1 MKKYFPSKRDLRLK
15 GLRLLMSDDWKE
27 EVSKCS
33 KCGKC
38 HTVCPVFLETH
49 DESSV
54 ARGRISLAE
63 ALRDQQIVYTGK
75 LRDYVYTCKKCMRCS
90 KVCPSDV
97 EYEKIISAL
106 LHGVAENMGIPL
118 LPKIIFRYILPRRI
132 LFDTLLKVSS
142 KLQRFIPMK
151 KRGQMRH
158 LPLLFMGKR
167 WIPTLAK
174 KSALQKFRKTKK
186 IKNPRMRVGFFT
198 GCLINYIYVDVAEA
212 VIEVLNKMDIEV
224 VVPQRQLC
232 CGTPSSTM
240 GDVKSSKRLAEE
252 NRKVF
257 ESLELDAIV
266 SACATCTKSIKKDYL
281 RTLGPS
287 WKHMSDKI
295 YDISEFIDTFI
306 GDMPGVK
313 PLEEKVTYHD
323 PCHLAWVRNISEEPR
338 SVLKKS
344 SRFVEM
350 DKADGCCGGGGIFTI
365 IHYDLTLK
373 MLERKVDSIERSGAA
388 TVATNCPGCVM
399 QIADGLA
406 SKNSQIKTTHSIQIL
421 QEALRESE
429 TKR

>member
-1 MKKYFPSKRDLRLK
+1 MN
-15 GLRLLMSDDWKE
+15 DDWTT

-63 ALRDQQIVYTGK
+63 GLRDQEIVYTKK
-75 LRDYVYTCKKCMRCS
+75 LRDYVYSCKKCMRCR
-90 KVCPSDV
+90 KVCPCDV
-97 EYEKIISAL
+97 DYEKIISAL

-132 LFDTLLKVSS
+132 LFDTLLKVCSR
-142 KLQRFIPMK
+142 LQRFIPVQR
-151 KRGQMRH
+151 RGQMRH

-174 KSALQKFRKTKK
+174 RSALQKFKKTEK
-186 IKNPRMRVGFFT
+186 ISRPRMRVGFFT

-212 VIEVLNKMDIEV
+212 VVEVLNKMDIEV
-224 VVPQRQLC
+224 VVPQGQVC

-240 GDVKSSKRLAEE
+240 GDVKSSKRLADK

-266 SACATCTKSIKKDYL
+266 SACATCTKSIKNDYL

-287 WKHMSDKI
+287 WKNMSDKI
-295 YDISEFIDTFI
+295 YDISEFIDRFI
-306 GDMPGVK
+306 GDIPGLV
-313 PLEEKVTYHD
+313 PIEEKVTYHD
-323 PCHLAWVRNISEEPR
+323 PCHLLWVRNISEEPR
-338 SVLKKS
+338 SVLTKS
-344 SRFVEM
+344 SRLVEM
-350 DKADGCCGGGGIFTI
+350 DMADACCGGGGIFTI

-373 MLERKVDSIERSGAA
+373 MLERKVNSIERSGAT

-406 SKNSQIKTTHSIQIL
+406 GKNSQIKTKHSIQVL
-421 QEALRESE
+421 QEALRKG
-429 TKR
+429 TVKGYGRK

>member
-1 MKKYFPSKRDLRLK
+1 
-15 GLRLLMSDDWKE
+15 MSNDWKN

-49 DESSV
+49 DESAV

-63 ALRDQQIVYTGK
+63 ALKDKQIGYTEK
-75 LRDYVYTCKKCMRCS
+75 LRDYVYSCKKCMRCR

-97 EYEKIISAL
+97 DYEKIISAL
-106 LHGVAENMGIPL
+106 LRGVAENMGIPL

-142 KLQRFIPMK
+142 KIQRFIPMK

-167 WIPTLAK
+167 WIPTLAGK
-174 KSALQKFRKTKK
+174 TALQKFRKTRKVE
-186 IKNPRMRVGFFT
+186 NPRMRVGLFT
-198 GCLINYIYVDVAEA
+198 GCLINYIYVDIAEA
-212 VIEVLNKMDIEV
+212 VVDVLNKMGIEV
-224 VVPQRQLC
+224 VIPQRQLC

-266 SACATCTKSIKKDYL
+266 SACATCTKSIKNDYMHI
-281 RTLGPS
+281 LGPS
-287 WKHMSDKI
+287 WKNMSDKI
-295 YDISEFIDTFI
+295 YDISEFIDKFI

-313 PLEEKVTYHD
+313 PIGEKVTYHD
-323 PCHLAWVRNISEEPR
+323 PCHLLWVRDISEEPR
-338 SVLKKS
+338 NILKKS
-344 SRFVEM
+344 SRFVDM
-350 DKADGCCGGGGIFTI
+350 DMADACCGGGGIFTI

-373 MLERKVDSIERSGAA
+373 MLERKVDSIQRSGAD

-406 SKNSQIKTTHSIQIL
+406 GRNSNIKTTHSIQIL
-421 QEALRESE
+421 QEALKNGE
-429 TKR
+429 TKK

>member
-1 MKKYFPSKRDLRLK
+1 
-15 GLRLLMSDDWKE
+15 MSNDWKN

-49 DESSV
+49 DESAV

-63 ALRDQQIVYTGK
+63 ALKDKQIGYTEK
-75 LRDYVYTCKKCMRCS
+75 LRDYVYSCKKCMRCR

-97 EYEKIISAL
+97 DYEKIISAL
-106 LHGVAENMGIPL
+106 LRGVAENMGIPL

-142 KLQRFIPMK
+142 KIQRFIPMK

-167 WIPTLAK
+167 WIPTLARK
-174 KSALQKFRKTKK
+174 TVLQKFRKTRKVE
-186 IKNPRMRVGFFT
+186 NSRMRVGLFT
-198 GCLINYIYVDVAEA
+198 GCLINYIYVDIAEA
-212 VIEVLNKMDIEV
+212 VVDVLNKMGIEV
-224 VVPQRQLC
+224 VIPQRQLC

-266 SACATCTKSIKKDYL
+266 SACATCTKSIKNDYMHI
-281 RTLGPS
+281 LGPS
-287 WKHMSDKI
+287 WKNMSDKI
-295 YDISEFIDTFI
+295 YDISEFIDKFI

-313 PLEEKVTYHD
+313 PIGEKVTYHD
-323 PCHLAWVRNISEEPR
+323 PCHLLWVRDISEEPR
-338 SVLKKS
+338 NILKKS
-344 SRFVEM
+344 SRFVDM
-350 DKADGCCGGGGIFTI
+350 DMADACCGGGGIFTI

-373 MLERKVDSIERSGAA
+373 MLERKVDSIQRSGAD

-406 SKNSQIKTTHSIQIL
+406 AKNSKIKTTHSIQIL
-421 QEALRESE
+421 QEALKNGEM
-429 TKR
+429 KK